1 MDKDKVSKAV
11 VMGVIVLFISLSG
24 LNSVTS
30 KDISISA
37 DKILKDNNVKE
48 QMDNNKE
55 IITKISGYV
64 GLDYCKSEGIL
75 LKKVEIWTMGNP
87 YCYLEITGY
96 KKPLFPLDDIKFN
109 ANPTHIIAER
119 FFGLILWSDNWYYTV
134 RGFAIGNIDWE

>member
-1 MDKDKVSKAV
+1 MKKILIL
-11 VMGVIVLFISLSG
+11 GIIVLFISMSG

-30 KDISISA
+30 KDISISD
-37 DKILKDNNVKE
+37 DKIVKDNNVIE

-55 IITKISGYV
+55 IITHISGYV
-64 GLDYCKSEGIL
+64 GLNYCKSEGIL
-75 LKKVEIWTMGNP
+75 LKKVQIWTMGNP

-96 KKPLFPLDDIKFN
+96 KKPLFPLDDCKFN

-134 RGFAIGNIDWE
+134 SGFAIGNIDWE